1 MWKNESE
8 VLSLTVIQPELLLW
22 LEGIFPEICRFIV
35 HYLFSVNQQGERK
48 GRDNNLEMDKF
59 EFLIRCKFSGLSLYH
74 SCSYM
79 MT

>member
-1 MWKNESE
+1 MWRNESE
-8 VLSLTVIQPELLLW
+8 ALSLTGIQPELLLG
-22 LEGIFPEICRFIV
+22 LQGIFPEVCEFVV

-48 GRDNNLEMDKF
+48 GGGHNLEIDKF
-59 EFLIRCKFSGLSLYH
+59 EFLMRCKSSGLSLDH